1 MWENSDRNIQVY
13 KKIVVNE
20 NEALWRKKKVSQIG
34 YLNDFYIV
42 YDGQSKD
49 NSEQYSD
56 NFEEIFN
63 KTFENRLGRILK
75 KIDDGRD
82 LENKDWTT
90 LFKFIS
96 VQRYKTLDGYL
107 RIQQLSTDK
116 MEEIIPN
123 VIKNLEQ
130 GILAGELSSTEP
142 IVNANKIALPLDVEL
157 GAKREGNIDLKVSF
171 VSGRNCW
178 LNQLI
183 RLMDRLYISLE
194 KHSWS
199 LVKAP
204 LNKEWITSD
213 NPVIT
218 LNYYNKDHYD
228 FNGGYDS
235 PNAHIIVP
243 ISPKYLL
250 FTQIGVK
257 SEPVWQADMEF
268 YEKIIKFICENATIS
283 IFSRNENKLVEKY
296 SKRKVNDKIN
306 NLGRTLFEEYQE
318 KEVPVL
324 KKNYENM
331 AERK

>member
-13 KKIVVNE
+13 KKIVSNE
-20 NEALWRKKKVSQIG
+20 NEALWRKKKLSQIG

-42 YDGQSKD
+42 YNGQSKD

-75 KIDDGRD
+75 KIDEGRD
-82 LENKDWTT
+82 LENKDWIT

-107 RIQQLSTDK
+107 RIQQLSIEI
-116 MEEIIPN
+116 MEEILPT
-123 VIKNLEQ
+123 LEQ
-130 GILAGELSSTEP
+130 AILAGNFSSPRPMENITT
-142 IVNANKIALPLDVEL
+142 IALPFDIEIGKEKDGYMNLLV
-157 GAKREGNIDLKVSF
+157 KFI
-171 VSGRNCW
+171 SGRNCW

-235 PNAHIIVP
+235 PNANIIVP

-257 SEPVWQADMEF
+257 SESVWQADMEF
-268 YEKIIKFICENATIS
+268 YEKIIKFICENATFS

-296 SKRKVNDKIN
+296 SKREVNNQIN

-324 KKNYENM
+324 KKNYENP
-331 AERK
+331 AGRK